1 MKLPF
6 QLRMPRL
13 PSGATESLSKNLL
26 TILAA
31 IVIIGIVI
39 GYAFFFISFVNPA
52 LQTRN
57 RVAAQ
62 VADAQ
67 KAARDRGIL
76 PESPDSMQAR
86 LNDTRATLVAVSN
99 AFLTDAQVSAAIKVL
114 YQYADESQVT
124 ISDLKTEVRSGVTLS
139 APTPAPTFTPTP
151 VASPTL
157 ISTRPPVTGTPTVL
171 VSPTASRAPVSPTV
185 PPTSQPT
192 QKTIGSDLY
201 RATTVRLQVK
211 GAANQLVEFVS
222 RIKETTLKGFIINSI
237 NIEGDERSAL
247 LTMEIAM
254 LSSASASGTATP
266 TRKPQPPAPVV
277 TSIPPPPPPPPP
289 ITLTPTPTATMPA
302 IPTATPTATLT
313 PPRGIIYIV
322 RAGDTLYSIARR
334 YGTTV
339 EAIMA
344 ANRLSNYNISI
355 GQQLLIP
362 Q

>member
-1 MKLPF
+1 MRLPF
-6 QLRMPRL
+6 QFRAPRL
-13 PSGATESLSKNLL
+13 PSGATEAFSKNLL

-31 IVIIGIVI
+31 IVIIGIVM

-76 PESPDSMQAR
+76 PESPDSLQAR
-86 LNDTRATLVAVSN
+86 LNDTRATLVTVSN
-99 AFLTDAQVSAAIKVL
+99 AFLTDAQVSAAIKAL

-124 ISDLKTEVRSGVTLS
+124 ISDLKTEVRSG
-139 APTPAPTFTPTP
+139 AIPPTPAPTFTPTS

-157 ISTRPPVTGTPTVL
+157 ITARPTVTGTPTIL
-171 VSPTASRAPVSPTV
+171 VSPTTTRTLISPTV
-185 PPTSQPT
+185 PPTLPST
-192 QKTIGSDLY
+192 SKTAGGLY
-201 RATTVRLQVK
+201 NVTTVRLQVN
-211 GAANQLVEFVS
+211 GAANQLVEFLS
-222 RIKETTLKGFIINSI
+222 RIKETTLKGYIVNSI
-237 NIEGDERSAL
+237 NIEGDERAAL
-247 LTMEIAM
+247 LTLEIAM

-266 TRKPQPPAPVV
+266 TPKPQAPAPVA
-277 TSIPPPPPPPPP
+277 TSVPPPPPP
-289 ITLTPTPTATMPA
+289 ITLTPTQTATLPA
-302 IPTATPTATLT
+302 IPPATPTATRSATLI
-313 PPRGIIYIV
+313 PSRGIIYVV

-344 ANRLSNYNISI
+344 ANRLTNYNISI
-355 GQQLLIP
+355 GQQLVIP
-362 Q
+362 